1 MNDGMTDLQFN
12 AFLETIA
19 ILIETK
25 ATTVEEAAQLVRQA
39 MIPDEQ
45 IPNEDD

>member
-1 MNDGMTDLQFN
+1 MKDGMTDLQFN
-12 AFLETIA
+12 AFLEAIA

-39 MIPDEQ
+39 MISEDRLQ
-45 IPNEDD
+45 DEDD